1 MATIYQRNEGG
12 SWYIDWR
19 EDGRRRQVSLKT
31 RDKRIA
37 EREIKRLEARLA
49 LGVTDLPNSTVSEI
63 RLAAFAE
70 NYLLHLGPRTSESY
84 QCGVRRAFERLGNSL
99 GDPRVSRIHTRDVE
113 AHITQLADVMA
124 TTSVNLD
131 IKILRAGFN
140 QAVRWGHLVSEPT
153 KGIKL
158 LKDPS
163 KDGKV
168 EFLTEAEVERLLD
181 LTRGD
186 QLHDIL
192 ATLFFT
198 GLRRGELVHLWW
210 EDLDFE
216 QGMIHVRIKEWVDE
230 DGKER
235 MWSPKGRRERAIPM
249 HPKLREIL
257 QRQPRRGKFV
267 FSTSGG
273 RSVHSSLNWKVTQFQ
288 KRTGWRVSCHLLRH
302 TFASHLVQ
310 KGVSLYVV
318 GELLGHSGPE
328 VTKIYAHLVPK
339 QLAHVIK
346 LLGTDRRFDALAG
359 GA

>member
-1 MATIYQRNEGG
+1 VATIYQRDEGG

-31 RDKRIA
+31 KDKRIA
-37 EREIKRLEARLA
+37 ERELKRLEARLA
-49 LGVTDLPNSTVSEI
+49 LGVTDLPNSVVSEI
-63 RLAAFAE
+63 RLTEFAA
-70 NYLLHLGPRTSESY
+70 NYLLHLGPRSSESY
-84 QCGVRRAFERLGNSL
+84 QGAVRRAFERLAKSV
-99 GDPRVSRIHTRDVE
+99 GDPKVSRIHTRDLE
-113 AHITQLADVMA
+113 AHITALADVMA
-124 TTSVNLD
+124 TATVNLD
-131 IKILRAGFN
+131 IAILRAGFN

-153 KGIKL
+153 KGIKK

-168 EFLTEAEVERLLD
+168 EFLPEEDVKRLLD
-181 LTRGD
+181 LTTGS
-186 QLHDIL
+186 QLHDIF

-210 EDLDFE
+210 EDIDFE

-230 DGKER
+230 NGKER
-235 MWSPKGRRERAIPM
+235 MWSPKGRRERAVPM

-257 QRQPRRGKFV
+257 QRQPRRGKYV

-273 RSVHSSLNWKVTQFQ
+273 RSVHSSLHRMVSQFQ
-288 KRTGWRVSCHLLRH
+288 KRAGWRVTCHLLRH

-328 VTKIYAHLVPK
+328 ITKIYAHLVPK
-339 QLAHVIK
+339 QLGNVVG
-346 LLGTDRRFDALAG
+346 LLGTDRKFDLLAG